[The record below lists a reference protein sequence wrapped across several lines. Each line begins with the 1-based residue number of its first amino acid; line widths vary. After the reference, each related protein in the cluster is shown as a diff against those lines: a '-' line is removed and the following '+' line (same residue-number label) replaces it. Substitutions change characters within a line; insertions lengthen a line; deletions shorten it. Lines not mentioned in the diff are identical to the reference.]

1 MKSVVVCVATFGR
14 PALLRDCLLSI
25 FESVVGVS
33 GYRTTVLVVDNN
45 AEDISDSIV
54 TSLPSSD
61 SVEWA
66 VCHEPQPGIPFAR
79 NRALIESIARRA
91 DFIGFIDDD
100 EVVDRRWFEEIMLA
114 VDRPGVDVV
123 SGAVF
128 FKTDPLTSKYS
139 SRPTC
144 RDRAETDNVMF
155 KSWIADRLRFDTA
168 FAFCGGSD
176 NLFFRQAFELG
187 ARIVSCD
194 TAIAVESVPIERQSM
209 AWRIRRQWRYG
220 IVSTMIEKKLQHG
233 RSVSLM
239 AVVGMLQV
247 PIGLLQFLVGTL
259 RGRETALRGVDRLV
273 RGVGTLAGLVG
284 VRYDEY
290 KRG

>member
-1 MKSVVVCVATFGR
+1 MKRVVVCVATFGR

-25 FESVVGVS
+25 FESVAGVS
-33 GYRTTVLVVDNN
+33 GYRTTILVVDNN
-45 AEDISDSIV
+45 VDAISESIV
-54 TSLPSSD
+54 ASLPSSD

-79 NRALIESIARRA
+79 NRALIESIERRA

-114 VDRPGVDVV
+114 VDRPGIDVV

-128 FKTDPLTSKYS
+128 FKTEPLTSKYS
-139 SRPTC
+139 SRPIC

-155 KSWIADRLRFDTA
+155 KSWIADRLRFDTE

-187 ARIVSCD
+187 AAIRTCES
-194 TAIAVESVPIERQSM
+194 AIAIEVVSTERRSLG
-209 AWRIRRQWRYG
+209 WRVRRQWRYG
-220 IVSTMIEKKLQHG
+220 IVSTMIEKKLQRG
-233 RSVSLM
+233 RSVFLM
-239 AVVGMLQV
+239 TAFGMLQI
-247 PIGLLQFLVGTL
+247 PIGLLQFLVGAL
-259 RGRETALRGVDRLV
+259 GSGDTALHGVDRLV
-273 RGVGTLAGLVG
+273 RGVGTLAGLIG

-290 KRG
+290 KRS